1 MSVASMQVVQAVA
14 GGGAH
19 VSQRACWVVV
29 MDLQELQ
36 KEVTVYG
43 EEVLWGVDVGRVGR
57 WQEQTEWAVRLIA

>member
-14 GGGAH
+14 GGGSH

-29 MDLQELQ
+29 MDLQESQ

-43 EEVLWGVDVGRVGR
+43 EEVL
-57 WQEQTEWAVRLIA
+57 